1 MKHDPQCSAQR
12 LIKKKCVTL
21 LLLEC
26 KISVCSQGAI
36 YILLWSFSHSLER
49 VVALDSVCVNQCII
63 LKWHLNS
70 QPLLLHPCC
79 TKQCTVFHLH
89 GKIIYHAISTSII
102 LFFGEKP
109 MLWLTCTWEL
119 WCLSCQHALVLESKG
134 YSWHVQQSWIS
145 SGSM

>member
-12 LIKKKCVTL
+12 FIKKKCVTL

-26 KISVCSQGAI
+26 KLSVCSQGAI

-49 VVALDSVCVNQCII
+49 VVSLHSVVVNQCITQ
-63 LKWHLNS
+63 KWHLNL

-79 TKQCTVFHLH
+79 MKQRTVFHLR
-89 GKIIYHAISTSII
+89 GKIIYHAISTTII
-102 LFFGEKP
+102 LSFEEKP
-109 MLWLTCTWEL
+109 TLRLTCTWEL
-119 WCLSCQHALVLESKG
+119 CCLSCQHALVLEPKG
-134 YSWHVQQSWIS
+134 YSWHVQQFWIS